1 MSAPDQPN
9 KQEPKKIAD
18 ANPESIVHL
27 DIAEYLNESKRVTWV
42 TRILWWCAGADSQL
56 LLKCPYYDRV
66 KYAGIGGV
74 VLTTGVLAAFSGGYA
89 FYTIFGPKG
98 DAMAAEAY
106 SYMDVIPAAIFGF
119 IWGTIILNLDRFI
132 VSSTG
137 KGDGTEKITLDEFK
151 SAIPRLLIALVLGL
165 CISAPLEIR
174 ILESEINAELQG
186 EQNKYL
192 LRLNAETDSISD
204 MNLVRMEQKLVPLQ
218 ANVVGIEK
226 ELEKRRQEILQG
238 RNKIELEAEGRSGSG
253 VAGRGPAYRDKK
265 DNLDKMEAELE
276 IDRTKKNNEKAKHQ
290 AEIAKLQNEVEIID
304 QNRMQQKEQNVE
316 RAKHLDGLLKR
327 IEISH
332 AIGGVV
338 PWMIMLLIL
347 CIEMGPIFFKM
358 MLIKSPYDFLQDN
371 FKDRVKAKHGI
382 VAEIHFYPDG
392 KEGLQVDKYR
402 YLEVESDARTV
413 KEKLAAQEKLN
424 KGIIKGYEEKEGKR
438 IKDNPEDFYSRS

>member
-1 MSAPDQPN
+1 MSDSEQPTKN
-9 KQEPKKIAD
+9 ETKTTVEN
-18 ANPESIVHL
+18 NPESIVHL
-27 DIAEYLNESKRVTWV
+27 DIAEYLNESKRVTWF
-42 TRILWWCAGADSQL
+42 TKFLWWCAGADGQL

-74 VLTTGVLAAFSGGYA
+74 VLTTGVLAAFSGAYA
-89 FYTIFGPKG
+89 FFTIFGPKG
-98 DAMAAEAY
+98 DAMAAETY
-106 SYMDVIPAAIFGF
+106 HYLDVIPSVIFGF
-119 IWGTIILNLDRFI
+119 VWGLIILNLDRFI

-192 LRLNAETDSISD
+192 LRLNAETDSIAD
-204 MNLVRMEQKLVPLQ
+204 MNLIRMEEKLLPLH
-218 ANVVGIEK
+218 AKVNEIERN
-226 ELEKRRQEILQG
+226 LENRRQEILRG
-238 RNKIELEAEGRSGSG
+238 REKLELEAEGRSGSG
-253 VAGRGPAYRDKK
+253 KAGRGPAYRDKK
-265 DNLDKMEAELE
+265 ENLDKLEDELE
-276 IDRTKKNNEKAKHQ
+276 VDRTTKNNEKAKHQ
-290 AEIAKLQNEVEIID
+290 AEIAKLQANVEEID
-304 QNRMQQKEQNVE
+304 KNRMRQKEQNVE

-332 AIGGVV
+332 EIGGAV

-382 VAEIHFYPDG
+382 VSEMNFYPDG
-392 KEGLQVDKYR
+392 KEGLQVDKYL

-413 KEKLAAQEKLN
+413 KEKLLAQEKLN
-424 KGIIKGYEEKEGKR
+424 KGIIKGYEDKESKK
-438 IKDNPEDFYSRS
+438 IKDNPEDYYTRS

>member
-1 MSAPDQPN
+1 MLTQDQQKPTQQ
-9 KQEPKKIAD
+9 KLIED
-18 ANPESIVHL
+18 HNPESIVHL

-42 TRILWWCAGADSQL
+42 TRFLWWCAGADSQL
-56 LLKCPYYDRV
+56 LMKCPYYDRV

-98 DAMAAEAY
+98 DAMEAEAY
-106 SYMDVIPAAIFGF
+106 AIMDVLPASLFGF
-119 IWGTIILNLDRFI
+119 IWGMVILNLDRFI

-151 SAIPRLLIALVLGL
+151 SAIPRLMIALVLGI
-165 CISAPLEIR
+165 CISTPLEIR

-192 LRLNAETDSISD
+192 LRLNAETDSIAD
-204 MNLVRMEQKLVPLQ
+204 MNLIRMEEKLVPLQ
-218 ANVVGIEK
+218 AKVTEIERN
-226 ELEKRRQEILQG
+226 LENRRQEILRG
-238 RNKIELEAEGRSGSG
+238 REKLELEAEGRSGSG

-265 DNLDKMEAELE
+265 ENLDKLEAELE
-276 IDRTKKNNEKAKHQ
+276 VDRTTKNSEKAKYQ
-290 AEIAKLQNEVEIID
+290 AEIAKLQANVEEID
-304 QNRMQQKEQNVE
+304 KNRMKQKEQNVD

-327 IEISH
+327 VEISH
-332 AIGGVV
+332 NIGGVV

-371 FKDRVKAKHGI
+371 FKDRIKAKHGI
-382 VAEIHFYPDG
+382 VSEMNFYPDG
-392 KEGLQVDKYR
+392 KEGLQVDKYL

-413 KEKLAAQEKLN
+413 KEKLLAQEKLN
-424 KGIIKGYEEKEGKR
+424 KDIIKGYESKEGKK
-438 IKDNPEDFYSRS
+438 IKDNPEDFYTRS